1 MNFFRTLEISQYET
15 NMGNIYSRKAA
26 KFQTGVYGEREMK
39 TKIQRSETVNSDMDT
54 GRQETRLTTGVIVG
68 REVRG
73 FLMQCN
79 KFNKA

>member
-1 MNFFRTLEISQYET
+1 MVGFV
-15 NMGNIYSRKAA
+15 YSRKAA
-26 KFQTGVYGEREMK
+26 KFQIGVYGEREMK

>member
-1 MNFFRTLEISQYET
+1 MVGFV
-15 NMGNIYSRKAA
+15 YSRKAA

>member
-1 MNFFRTLEISQYET
+1 MVGFV
-15 NMGNIYSRKAA
+15 YSRKAA

-39 TKIQRSETVNSDMDT
+39 TKIQRSETVNGDMDT
-54 GRQETRLTTGVIVG
+54 GRQEARLTTGVIVG

-79 KFNKA
+79 KLNKA